1 MVAGIAQFLDQQF
14 TDPTVAEVAQT
25 SPASITN
32 GATTAASLD
41 TPKGDLG
48 LIISHF
54 TAQNVSLNQL
64 TIIMSQTNAYAMGL
78 ATNALG
84 VPMYPGVGVNGGST
98 NGLTIIASNVVGQNV
113 IALAPEYI
121 LYADDGGV
129 QIDVSREATLQM
141 NDAPVNPAD
150 PATTV
155 WTNMFQDNLV
165 ALRAERFIN
174 WKRAANNAVY
184 YLTGAVY
191 PV

>member
-1 MVAGIAQFLDQQF
+1 V
-14 TDPTVAEVAQT
+14 
-25 SPASITN
+25 
-32 GATTAASLD
+32 
-41 TPKGDLG
+41 
-48 LIISHF
+48 
-54 TAQNVSLNQL
+54 
-64 TIIMSQTNAYAMGL
+64 
-78 ATNALG
+78 
-84 VPMYPGVGVNGGST
+84 
-98 NGLTIIASNVVGQNV
+98 IASNVVGQNV

-129 QIDVSREATLQM
+129 AIDVSREATLQM

-174 WKRAANNAVY
+174 WKRATANAVY

-191 PV
+191 AI